1 MSIGGAMLI
10 LAGIVTGRQCSW
22 NISLKGIGIVVLLIL
37 ISAVCFSVYNMLLA
51 YHPISKVAIYNAL
64 IPILGVMFS
73 CILLK
78 EPFMWQY
85 ILAGGIVAAGIYVIN
100 KK

>member
-1 MSIGGAMLI
+1 
-10 LAGIVTGRQCSW
+10 
-22 NISLKGIGIVVLLIL
+22 
-37 ISAVCFSVYNMLLA
+37 MLLV

-73 CILLK
+73 SIILK

-85 ILAGGIVAAGIYVIN
+85 ILAGLIVASGIYVIN
-100 KK
+100 NDGVVKGGTLQSFYSPKA